1 MRFDRRSLGLLN
13 RSTKNVFYNSKT
25 MKEQAIQPIEENL
38 WWVIPEQLAGMRKP
52 NPEEIADLRA
62 AGVGAIV
69 SVMDDPSN
77 LDLYQ
82 EVELN

>member
-1 MRFDRRSLGLLN
+1 
-13 RSTKNVFYNSKT
+13 

-38 WWVIPEQLAGMRKP
+38 WWVIPGQLAGMRKP

>member
-1 MRFDRRSLGLLN
+1 
-13 RSTKNVFYNSKT
+13 

-77 LDLYQ
+77 LDL
-82 EVELN
+82 